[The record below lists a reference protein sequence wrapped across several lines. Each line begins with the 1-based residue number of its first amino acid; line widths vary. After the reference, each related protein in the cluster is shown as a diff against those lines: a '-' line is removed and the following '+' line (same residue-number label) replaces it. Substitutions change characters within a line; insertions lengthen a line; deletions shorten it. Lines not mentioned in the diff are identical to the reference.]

1 MVQVNQQFRCGGSAD
16 KAEAENSNILAG
28 FWQATVCEG
37 TQDNPKGN
45 SAGCRLTSSF
55 APTAAPGNGDPETLR
70 PQRTFVEVRLT
81 SGLLDT
87 CFATLQVQSRSSGE
101 SVTSAASDIS
111 EAAFPGCSL
120 EWEKRDDQGVLQGGA
135 TFEVLGD
142 AGNADP
148 GGLGTEDGIFA
159 CLTTVDVNPVTV
171 VDNVGAMGTFLDQ
184 DPDPGQFQLVGIC
197 EGTYTITETIA
208 PSGFA
213 IDTDFDR
220 VVVIGT
226 GAQNVVVGAQDTDDV
241 STDIATLCG
250 QGQTDECDFHNRLG
264 TLEWEKRDDQNVLQ
278 GGAQFSISPNP
289 FACYNGADPGTFTD
303 NSAPDDDSDDGQIKI
318 NRVCLASYTITETTA
333 PSGWAK
339 DTDTTRLEPVSVANL
354 NAVVGSSLAGDTDDP
369 GITDE
374 SDFHNRL
381 GTLEWEKRDDQNLL
395 QGGAQFS
402 ISPNPFVC
410 YSGADPGTF
419 TDNSAPDEDSDD
431 GQIKINRVCLDDYTI
446 TEEVAPSG
454 WAKDTDTIRLETVSE
469 ANLNAVVGTLGQGQ
483 NDAGTT
489 DESDFHNRLG
499 TLEWEKRDA
508 SQTNHPL
515 QGDATFTVLG
525 AATNNPSNVQ
535 DGPFACH
542 DTDSDSGD
550 EDNPVTVTDNDALDQ
565 DPTAGQIKL
574 SRVCLGDYT
583 ITETAAPSGY
593 AVDDDP
599 NREISVTG
607 GALNPTVGTDFSA
620 TDTGVDDD
628 SRSPHATGDCG
639 AEDCDFHNRRGTL
652 VIRKEGKDASRT
664 VTDDLLGGATFTIT
678 PNPFTGSSTGL
689 DVTDDQNSGG
699 VVDQYLT
706 DGMICL
712 DGVQLD
718 SYAIVEKTAPPNY
731 SKDTRTEN
739 VTVSTSS
746 SCAARLAA
754 ATAQLEQNVDEDA
767 LFDNIPLS
775 QIEIIFTS
783 LAGVG
788 ITQLEIPIVC
798 ATPTAAG
805 VDVLDTDADP
815 ENDDA
820 VLDRAEVFTDLLPGT
835 YVCTIVIDP

>member
-1 MVQVNQQFRCGGSAD
+1 MTDGTYHIVKGGAQPKADIENFYAVILPGTPPTVIVGLEPVTNNGDTHLNVAFKQGGSIITPSECNPSDAGRSSGWTAGDLIANVNYGGGTTQPEISIFEVFAVDGFGNATLCIAAGTDPDGSIPNCGGFPSVDTLGLTNCDVVQVNQQFRCGGSAD

-120 EWEKRDDQGVLQGGA
+120 EWERRDDQGALQGGA

-220 VVVIGT
+220 VVVIDT
-226 GAQNVVVGAQDTDDV
+226 GAQNVVVGTQDTDDV

-264 TLEWEKRDDQNVLQ
+264 TLEWEKRDV
-278 GGAQFSISPNP
+278 
-289 FACYNGADPGTFTD
+289 
-303 NSAPDDDSDDGQIKI
+303 
-318 NRVCLASYTITETTA
+318 
-333 PSGWAK
+333 
-339 DTDTTRLEPVSVANL
+339 
-354 NAVVGSSLAGDTDDP
+354 
-369 GITDE
+369 
-374 SDFHNRL
+374 
-381 GTLEWEKRDDQNLL
+381 
-395 QGGAQFS
+395 
-402 ISPNPFVC
+402 
-410 YSGADPGTF
+410 
-419 TDNSAPDEDSDD
+419 
-431 GQIKINRVCLDDYTI
+431 
-446 TEEVAPSG
+446 
-454 WAKDTDTIRLETVSE
+454 
-469 ANLNAVVGTLGQGQ
+469 
-483 NDAGTT
+483 
-489 DESDFHNRLG
+489 
-499 TLEWEKRDA
+499 

-542 DTDSDSGD
+542 DTDTDSDSGD

-652 VIRKEGKDASRT
+652 VIRKEGKDASTT

-718 SYAIVEKTAPPNY
+718 SYAIVEKTAPRT
-731 SKDTRTEN
+731 TRRTR
-739 VTVSTSS
+739 
-746 SCAARLAA
+746 ARR
-754 ATAQLEQNVDEDA
+754 T
-767 LFDNIPLS
+767 
-775 QIEIIFTS
+775 
-783 LAGVG
+783 
-788 ITQLEIPIVC
+788 
-798 ATPTAAG
+798 
-805 VDVLDTDADP
+805 
-815 ENDDA
+815 
-820 VLDRAEVFTDLLPGT
+820 
-835 YVCTIVIDP
+835 

>member
-1 MVQVNQQFRCGGSAD
+1 M
-16 KAEAENSNILAG
+16 
-28 FWQATVCEG
+28 
-37 TQDNPKGN
+37 
-45 SAGCRLTSSF
+45 
-55 APTAAPGNGDPETLR
+55 
-70 PQRTFVEVRLT
+70 
-81 SGLLDT
+81 
-87 CFATLQVQSRSSGE
+87 
-101 SVTSAASDIS
+101 
-111 EAAFPGCSL
+111 
-120 EWEKRDDQGVLQGGA
+120 
-135 TFEVLGD
+135 
-142 AGNADP
+142 
-148 GGLGTEDGIFA
+148 
-159 CLTTVDVNPVTV
+159 
-171 VDNVGAMGTFLDQ
+171 
-184 DPDPGQFQLVGIC
+184 
-197 EGTYTITETIA
+197 
-208 PSGFA
+208 
-213 IDTDFDR
+213 
-220 VVVIGT
+220 
-226 GAQNVVVGAQDTDDV
+226 
-241 STDIATLCG
+241 
-250 QGQTDECDFHNRLG
+250 
-264 TLEWEKRDDQNVLQ
+264 
-278 GGAQFSISPNP
+278 
-289 FACYNGADPGTFTD
+289 
-303 NSAPDDDSDDGQIKI
+303 
-318 NRVCLASYTITETTA
+318 
-333 PSGWAK
+333 
-339 DTDTTRLEPVSVANL
+339 
-354 NAVVGSSLAGDTDDP
+354 
-369 GITDE
+369 
-374 SDFHNRL
+374 

-542 DTDSDSGD
+542 DTDTDSDSGD

-652 VIRKEGKDASRT
+652 VIRKEGKDASTT